1 MTESTFIEQH
11 VVETPEN
18 IFFGYEVAGLGSRF
32 LASLIDSLIQGALY
46 LMLVIGISAIGAS
59 NLFEDLPAEFENWLV
74 ALVLLVLFMIQFGYF
89 FFFEIILNGQSPGK
103 RALGLRVVKENGL
116 PLSILDA
123 LIRNIVRVIDFFPFG
138 YGIGVIV
145 MFANRRAKRL
155 GDFAAGTVVVKLR
168 DHIKLSDLETK
179 PAPVE
184 HTTELPGAARL
195 KESDIELIESFLQRR
210 AQLTNADALAQTLRQ
225 TMLARMD
232 DAETRALADTL
243 PPGEFLARVA
253 AAYRARK

>member
-32 LASLIDSLIQGALY
+32 LASLLDSLIQAALY
-46 LMLVIGISAIGAS
+46 LALVIGISAIGAS
-59 NLFEDLPAEFENWLV
+59 NLFQDLPAEFENWLV
-74 ALVLLVLFMIQFGYF
+74 ALILLVLFMIQFGYF

-103 RALGLRVVKENGL
+103 RALGLRVVKENGY
-116 PLSILDA
+116 PLSALDA
-123 LIRNIVRVIDFFPFG
+123 LVRNIVRVIDFFPFG
-138 YGIGVIV
+138 YGVGVIV

-168 DHIKLSDLETK
+168 DHIKLSDLAVNS
-179 PAPVE
+179 APVE
-184 HTTELPGAARL
+184 NAAELAGAARL
-195 KESDIELIESFLQRR
+195 KESDLELIESFLQRR
-210 AQLTNADALAQTLRQ
+210 LQLHNADALAQTIRQ
-225 TMLARMD
+225 TILTRMD
-232 DAETRALADTL
+232 DPETRALADTL
-243 PPGEFLARVA
+243 SPVEFLARVA

>member
-1 MTESTFIEQH
+1 MSESNIIEQH

-32 LASLIDSLIQGALY
+32 LAILIDSLLQATLY
-46 LMLVIGISAIGAS
+46 LMLVIGISAFGAS
-59 NLFEDLPAEFENWLV
+59 NLARNLPPGTEDWLI

-103 RALGLRVVKENGL
+103 RAVGLRVVKENGY
-116 PLSILDA
+116 PLSVLDA
-123 LIRNIVRVIDFFPFG
+123 IIRNLVRVIDFFPFG
-138 YGIGVIV
+138 YGVGVIV
-145 MFANRRAKRL
+145 MFFNRRAKRL

-168 DHIKLSDLETK
+168 DQIKLSDLET
-179 PAPVE
+179 PRAPTVA
-184 HTTELPGAARL
+184 LPDVPGLARL

-210 AQLTNADALAQTLRQ
+210 MQLTNADALAQTLRQ
-225 TMLARMD
+225 TTLARAD
-232 DAETRALADTL
+232 DVELRALSDTL
-243 PPGEFLARVA
+243 VPIEFLMRVV